1 MQYLTAEDIIVIHW
15 LAIGTFGGRPGLLDE
30 GRLQSCVESPKQTM
44 FGNELYP
51 DLASK
56 AAILF
61 FMLIK
66 NHPFVDANKRTGV
79 LALLEFLQRNGYDLD
94 VVDEDVYVFTMQ
106 VATSALEKEAI
117 GAWVQ
122 THMKTRG

>member
-1 MQYLTAEDIIVIHW
+1 MQYLTAEDIIVIHS
-15 LAIGTFGGRPGLLDE
+15 LAISAFGGRLGLLDE
-30 GRLQSCVESPKQTM
+30 GRLQSCVEAPKQTM

-61 FMLIK
+61 FALVK

-79 LALLEFLQRNGYDLD
+79 LALLEFLQRNGYELD
-94 VVDEDVYVFTMQ
+94 AVDEDLYRFTMQ
-106 VATSALEKEAI
+106 VATSVLEKEAI
-117 GAWVQ
+117 GGWIQ
-122 THMKTRG
+122 SHMKARG

>member
-1 MQYLTAEDIIVIHW
+1 MQYLTAEEVIVIHS
-15 LAIGTFGGRPGLLDE
+15 LAIRTFGGRPGLLDE
-30 GRLQSCVESPKQTM
+30 GRLQSCVEAPKQTM

-51 DLASK
+51 DLKSK

-61 FMLIK
+61 FTLVK

-94 VVDEDVYVFTMQ
+94 ATDDDLYAFAMQ
-106 VATSALEKEAI
+106 VATSVLEKEGI
-117 GAWVQ
+117 STWVQ
-122 THMKTRG
+122 AHIKVRG